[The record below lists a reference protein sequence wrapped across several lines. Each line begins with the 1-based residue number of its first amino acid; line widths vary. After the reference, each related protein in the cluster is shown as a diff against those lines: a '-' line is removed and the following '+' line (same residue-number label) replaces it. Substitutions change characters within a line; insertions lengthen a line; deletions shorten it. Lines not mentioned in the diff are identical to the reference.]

1 LSRALRTAATTV
13 VAWGALVL
21 PASVA
26 RGGPAPASGPVKWE
40 RQFDEALK
48 KAKAAGKPVLV
59 DFWADWCGWCHRLDK
74 TTYVDPAVVE
84 RLEAFVPVK
93 VNTEGSRK
101 ETEVAMR
108 YDVSSLPTLVFVTPA
123 GRQIARV
130 NGFQGP
136 GTFPRTLDKAREE
149 ARKVMGWEDAIE
161 RNPKD
166 AGALSSLGVHLFE
179 QEFYEESRD
188 ILYRATAV
196 DADRP
201 LDARRRAR
209 LLLAMIQNYDKK
221 YAEAEALLKEAL
233 GLKPPPEDEAKLLF
247 VLSRTYLGSGRQPE
261 ARKTLQAI
269 LRDHAQSAIAQK
281 ARDTLASLDRPN

>member
-1 LSRALRTAATTV
+1 GRPAAPVLPGRALAPP
-13 VAWGALVL
+13 GGG
-21 PASVA
+21 A
-26 RGGPAPASGPVKWE
+26 RGAPAPATGPVRWG

-48 KAKAAGKPVLV
+48 RAKAGGKPVLV

-84 RLEAFVPVK
+84 RLESFVPVK
-93 VNTEGSRK
+93 VNTEGTRK
-101 ETEVAMR
+101 EAEVAMH
-108 YDVSSLPTLVFVTPA
+108 YDVSSLPTLVFVTPS

-136 GTFPRTLDKAREE
+136 GTFPRTLDKAGEE
-149 ARKVMGWEDAIE
+149 ARKVMGWEDAID

-166 AGALSSLGVHLFE
+166 AGALSSLGVHLFD

-188 ILYRATAV
+188 LLYRATAV

-201 LDARRRAR
+201 LETRRRSR

-221 YAEAEALLKEAL
+221 FADAEPLLKEAL
-233 GLKPPPEDEAKLLF
+233 GLRPPPDDEAKLLF

-261 ARKTLQAI
+261 ARKTLQTL
-269 LRDHAQSAIAQK
+269 LRDHPQSPIAQK